1 MYNLTKDTELK
12 KTNQLILTILCFSIG
27 LAQLNGCKAKTTIE
41 EASQNDDDS
50 TSTTDTCTT
59 VGQACTSG
67 AIYAGEY
74 DYTAANP
81 SSPYKYSVI
90 PIGCDG
96 TTTNPVCNGTDDQN
110 VIMNFL
116 DQAHQGNND
125 DVTTS
130 FTNAQMLDG
139 QLLTST
145 LANYNTAG
153 AVFTAAQY
161 CQNLTYGGFTDW
173 YLPTKE
179 ELGFLYTAIGNQFEG
194 YNYFSSSEEDANSAW
209 YVDMSYGGG
218 AAYAKTDS
226 YRIRCV
232 RRWN

>member
-1 MYNLTKDTELK
+1 MK
-12 KTNQLILTILCFSIG
+12 KETHILLTILCFSIG

-41 EASQNDDDS
+41 ETSQNDDDS

-90 PIGCDG
+90 PMG
-96 TTTNPVCNGTDDQN
+96 CNGTTSNPACNGSDDQA
-110 VIMNFL
+110 VMMSFL
-116 DQAHQGNND
+116 DQSNQGNND

-145 LANYNTAG
+145 LANYNTVRYLQLRNIVKILLMVVSLIGTYQPKKNWDFYTLRLATNLKAITISRQVKKTQTRLG
-153 AVFTAAQY
+153 TLTCHMVVELLMLKPIATASDVFVVGI
-161 CQNLTYGGFTDW
+161 N
-173 YLPTKE
+173 YL
-179 ELGFLYTAIGNQFEG
+179 
-194 YNYFSSSEEDANSAW
+194 
-209 YVDMSYGGG
+209 
-218 AAYAKTDS
+218 
-226 YRIRCV
+226 
-232 RRWN
+232 